1 MAQKEFTRKRKIAKL
16 DIGRSQRKA
25 AGAAR
30 TSEAPARAAP
40 TQEIL
45 HSSGPLYGL
54 GSTALAWQPDDVSDN
69 ADPQHPESLG
79 KERAEHAIENP
90 PPGERLDPVM
100 RQRMEQHFGR
110 NFGDVEVHTG
120 PMAEEATVAL
130 DARALTHRQHIWLG
144 PHVDKS
150 DTKSMAHEL
159 AHVAQ
164 QGHAPPRQRGAHL
177 SLVGGSSKRSA
188 PARNQPGAT
197 APAKSSGGVG
207 QRLDLWGAVRSV
219 GGAVSSGVRSVAR
232 GAAGVVEG
240 VMDMGRDALMAVVR
254 RVAPDFARLF
264 ERDGIRGFLSD
275 MVGRGLRTLF
285 GGPMAAIRRI
295 FNFGGISERFRRV
308 ANWFVTIGGQLAR
321 NDCSGVTEA
330 AQRFREFMSTTFE
343 PVIEKVRDVSS
354 SISEFFG
361 SIWDAVGAPIMDLL
375 RRIGGTVWESIRG
388 FISDIGGM
396 LRRVKEAL
404 GGAWDQVKEWFGIG
418 AEEGTEEGGGLWN
431 WIKDKAV
438 GVWDSVKGPLQP
450 VMGPLRTVG
459 TVLALISPAGPVLAV
474 IAAWPHLRRAF
485 NWVRERWN
493 DLNLFVRARR
503 FMSNT
508 VLPAVIGAARRIGN
522 ALLGGADWILGL
534 LGRVAGAV
542 EGVGGR
548 LSGGLLAPLG
558 RIISFMSQRF
568 QSLVTWARDGLRFVA
583 TNAHSLIQK
592 LIEFIQPIIDA
603 LRRLIAIAVNPF
615 GITGFLMGNLWKILP
630 DCLKGPIID
639 FILDVIIRFLRSIP
653 PLFSLGI
660 LWPFIRNA
668 ALGFLERI
676 RSFTVE
682 RKVNVS
688 NKMANIV
695 SGGSPSF
702 AFGYLKGIVIGL
714 WNGITGPFQAIIAI
728 FELPG
733 MIRQFLSSLGLRL
746 CELMAAIRCFAS
758 SITERAI
765 GTFSML
771 MEAAGDLLSNP
782 SRIIELIRCGIES
795 ALDAVGSIGSSI
807 ADQMMELF
815 EGPDEKIGDMLGRLT
830 GSFLV
835 DAVLAFFTAG
845 ASTATSVIRQV
856 ASVLRTVGRNMM
868 RVLRVVGRLVPKFLK
883 FIKKIG
889 GIFRRAGS
897 GAGSALGRIGR
908 FFRRIANWFKKLL
921 TRVGRRFRRGRGRGR
936 NRSRRNDRRVWGR
949 FRTAVFQR
957 LSQVGERGI
966 RRERL
971 RTLFRS
977 IRGRY
982 PTVVR
987 SSLRPI
993 RRDEAFWEL
1002 FARRRGRPI
1011 SQRVGRVLMDR
1022 DTRWDEGKK
1031 AIKRLVRRIKRR
1043 PGNIDAGDL
1052 QQPLR
1057 RIRRQYHYRTL
1068 SVRYENEKNNFNVRG
1083 SMSNTDSVGAFPPE
1097 LSNPNDFDSTS
1108 SGAEI
1113 DNLAYKHPRTPA
1125 TGDPHLWGEIS
1136 RIRSRRDS
1144 TRYIRGHLVA
1154 GWFAHGRASNLTPIT
1169 RNANGD
1175 MARKFETPLRK
1186 SLPWE
1191 SGLRDKLNDF
1201 VPQNRLDEIDVY
1213 HLKVEKLGTASRQP
1227 PLRRIKNKPNDAPE
1241 RVSAEADLAHEIKM
1255 TLTKKKYVGN
1265 NWTLSSDAINVTG
1278 LNNGHI
1284 SKNVPNDEKFS
1295 DNGGYPK
1302 GDVRPKPS
1310 SDSSDQ

>member
-16 DIGRSQRKA
+16 DIGRSQREA
-25 AGAAR
+25 AVAR
-30 TSEAPARAAP
+30 TSEAPTRAAP
-40 TQEIL
+40 AQEIL

-54 GSTALAWQPDDVSDN
+54 GSTALAWQPDEVVGNTDAPAS
-69 ADPQHPESLG
+69 ESLS
-79 KERAEHAIENP
+79 KEKAEHVIENP

-100 RQRMEQHFGR
+100 RHRMERQFGR
-110 NFGDVEVHTG
+110 DFGDVEVHTG

-144 PHVDKS
+144 PHVDKR

-164 QGHAPPRQRGAHL
+164 QGHAPPPKRGAHL
-177 SLVGGSSKRSA
+177 SLVGGSSKRDA
-188 PARNQPGAT
+188 PARAQNAAGT

-219 GGAVSSGVRSVAR
+219 GGAVASGVRGVAR

-264 ERDGIRGFLSD
+264 ERDGIRGFLRD

-330 AQRFREFMSTTFE
+330 AQRFRGFMSDTFG

-431 WIKDKAV
+431 WIKEKAV
-438 GVWDSVKGPLQP
+438 GVWNRVKGPLQP

-522 ALLGGADWILGL
+522 ALLSGADWILGL

-542 EGVGGR
+542 GGIGGR

-558 RIISFMSQRF
+558 RIISFMSERF
-568 QSLVTWARDGLRFVA
+568 QSLVTWARDGLRYVA

-639 FILDVIIRFLRSIP
+639 FILDVIIGFLRSIP

-668 ALGFLERI
+668 ALGFLERV

-714 WNGITGPFQAIIAI
+714 WDGITGPFQAIIAI

-733 MIRQFLSSLGLRL
+733 MIREFLSSLGLRL

-795 ALDAVGSIGSSI
+795 ALDAVGSIGASI
-807 ADQMMELF
+807 ADQMTELF
-815 EGPDEKIGDMLGRLT
+815 EGPDEKIGDLLGRLT

-856 ASVLRTVGRNMM
+856 AGVLRTVGRNMM
-868 RVLRVVGRLVPKFLK
+868 RVLRIVGRLVPKFLK

-908 FFRRIANWFKKLL
+908 FFRRIASWFKKLL
-921 TRVGRRFRRGRGRGR
+921 SRVGRRFRRRRGRGR

-949 FRTAVFQR
+949 FRRAVR
-957 LSQVGERGI
+957 SALRPHRERGV

-971 RTLFRS
+971 RSLFRS
-977 IRGRY
+977 TRSRF

-987 SSLRPI
+987 ASVRPI
-993 RRDEAFWEL
+993 RRDEAIWEL
-1002 FARRRGRPI
+1002 FARRRGRPLA
-1011 SQRVGRVLMDR
+1011 QRVGRVLMDR
-1022 DTRWDEGKK
+1022 DTRWEEGQKV
-1031 AIKRLVRRIKRR
+1031 IQRLIRRVKRR
-1043 PGNIDAGDL
+1043 PGNIDAGD
-1052 QQPLR
+1052 
-1057 RIRRQYHYRTL
+1057 IESAMRRQRVRRKFRYRDL
-1068 SVRYENEKNNFNVRG
+1068 SIRFDDERNIFTVRG
-1083 SMSNTDSVGAFPPE
+1083 SMSNRGRVGEFAPE
-1097 LSNPNDFDSTS
+1097 LPNPNNFKTLSD
-1108 SGAEI
+1108 GAAV
-1113 DNLAYKHPRTPA
+1113 DDLAYKRGSRSPASGTPEYW
-1125 TGDPHLWGEIS
+1125 DQIS
-1136 RIRSRRDS
+1136 RIRSRRNS
-1144 TRYIRGHLVA
+1144 TRYIKGHLVA
-1154 GWFAHGRASNLTPIT
+1154 GWFADGIDENLTPIT
-1169 RNANGD
+1169 RNSNAE
-1175 MARKFETPLRK
+1175 MASKMETPLKNAVPNRRNLRRK
-1186 SLPWE
+1186 LT
-1191 SGLRDKLNDF
+1191 KLAT
-1201 VPQNRLDEIDVY
+1201 QGRLGE
-1213 HLKVEKLGTASRQP
+1213 LKVYRLEVRMKGEAGRTPPMRKVRGRRGQTERIHDEKR
-1227 PLRRIKNKPNDAPE
+1227 
-1241 RVSAEADLAHEIKM
+1241 LAKKIEMKLIR
-1255 TLTKKKYVGN
+1255 KKYVN
-1265 NWTLSSDAINVTG
+1265 KKWRNSRDALDIPRIGKNPYPATNVPDTKRFAD
-1278 LNNGHI
+1278 NNG
-1284 SKNVPNDEKFS
+1284 
-1295 DNGGYPK
+1295 YPQ
-1302 GDVRPKPS
+1302 GTVAPE
-1310 SDSSDQ
+1310 